1 MKKVPTI
8 LTKQEVK
15 QIEAVVLQDIE
26 EATTPHQHSNAVRNY
41 AVLRVLISAGLRV
54 NELCELRIEEVWPE
68 EHNLKVRGKG
78 GSERYQAVETE
89 STWTALEEWLKVRE
103 QIEICPAWS
112 NRVFLTFY
120 GNRLLPREVQKA
132 LEVYGQ
138 KAGVRK
144 HVHPHIYRHTYGT
157 ALLWNGNL
165 RVAQVGLRHEDIS
178 STEIYTRVEN
188 PELRRVL
195 IKANL

>member
-26 EATTPHQHSNAVRNY
+26 EAATPHQHFNAVRNY

-54 NELCELRIEEVWPE
+54 NELCRLRMDEVWPE

-89 STWTALEEWLKVRE
+89 STWKALEEWIKERKK
-103 QIEICPAWS
+103 IEICPAWS
-112 NRVFLTFY
+112 NRLFLTFY

-132 LEVYGQ
+132 VKIYGVR
-138 KAGVRK
+138 AGVRK
-144 HVHPHIYRHTYGT
+144 HIHPHIFRHTFGAIMNWT
-157 ALLWNGNL
+157 GGL
-165 RVAQVGLRHEDIS
+165 RVAQVALRHEDIS

-188 PELRRVL
+188 PELRRAL

>member
-26 EATTPHQHSNAVRNY
+26 ETSSPHQHFNAVRNY
-41 AVLRVLISAGLRV
+41 AVLRLLISAGLRV
-54 NELCELRIEEVWPE
+54 NELCGLRLNEVWPE
-68 EHNLKVRGKG
+68 ERNLKVRGKG

-89 STWTALEEWLKVRE
+89 STWKALEDWQKEREKV
-103 QIEICPAWS
+103 EICPAWS
-112 NRVFLTFY
+112 TRLFLTFY

-132 LEVYGQ
+132 VEVYGER
-138 KAGVRK
+138 AGVRK

-157 ALLWNGNL
+157 ALLWSGNL

-188 PELRRVL
+188 PELRRAL